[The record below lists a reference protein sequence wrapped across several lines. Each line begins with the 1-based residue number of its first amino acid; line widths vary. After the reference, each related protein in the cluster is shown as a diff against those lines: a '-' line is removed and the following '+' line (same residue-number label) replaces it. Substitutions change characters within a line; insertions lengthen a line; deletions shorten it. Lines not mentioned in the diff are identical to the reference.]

1 MKYVLVA
8 LGLLGLWSP
17 CVWAGIEIGE
27 IPETVALENKQG
39 GRLDGTP
46 WSSAEMRGKV
56 HVLFYVDPDLKD
68 LNNDASEALKSEKFP
83 RDKFQSI
90 AIINMAAT
98 WLPNFAVSSALQK
111 KQKRYPT
118 TLYVRDYKKVL
129 VKAWGITDDNSD
141 VLAFDQQGRLIYRKD
156 GKLDSEDI
164 EELIGIVR
172 EHLDRE

>member
-1 MKYVLVA
+1 MRFLLVVLC
-8 LGLLGLWSP
+8 LLWAP
-17 CVWAGIEIGE
+17 DVWAEIEIGKT
-27 IPETVALENKQG
+27 PATVVLEDKQG

-46 WSSAEMRGKV
+46 WSSVEMREKV

-68 LNNDASEALKSEKFP
+68 LNNDASEALKKEDFP
-83 RDKFQSI
+83 RDTFQSI

-98 WLPNFAVSSALQK
+98 WLPNFAISSALKK

-129 VKAWGITDDNSD
+129 VETWGIADDNSD
-141 VLAFDQQGRLIYRKD
+141 VLAFDKQGRLLYLKE
-156 GKLDSEDI
+156 GKLGPEDI
-164 EELIGIVR
+164 KELIGIIR